1 MPRHTRRLSKI
12 ARQPLTGSVALVTG
26 GGRGIGRLVALDLA
40 RAGARV
46 GVVARSSEELA
57 ETVRLIEA
65 EGGVACAA
73 VADVSDRSGFA
84 SAVEGLRSVLGPV
97 DLLVNNAGVVG
108 PIGPAWEVDTAEW
121 WRTMEVN
128 LLGTLIGVQL
138 VLPEMARRRRGRIIN
153 LASQAGAYRWPLVS
167 AYSVSKA
174 SVVKFTENL
183 AHETRRIGVSVFSVH
198 PGLLPIG
205 MTESTDL
212 VNAAP
217 GSYVGRVRA
226 WVEGELRAGRGAEP
240 AAAVALLR
248 RIAAGDLDA
257 LSGQYLSVHDDV
269 DARLREVTEEAS

>member
-40 RAGARV
+40 RVGARV
-46 GVVARSSEELA
+46 
-57 ETVRLIEA
+57 
-65 EGGVACAA
+65 
-73 VADVSDRSGFA
+73 
-84 SAVEGLRSVLGPV
+84 
-97 DLLVNNAGVVG
+97 GVVG